1 MTAEGEAA
9 GFRARPRVEHAEA
22 ARARESILAE
32 LMRLRSRFARASR
45 DGRDAFVGAES
56 DSYDIGMLAVIHL
69 ADFVGRK
76 LPEAVVVSLPKV
88 ARDGLRATRNIAAHN
103 YAGLDNDRL
112 WQTVSVHAPAL
123 LDAIEAAVCHDPPI
137 PPDR

>member
-1 MTAEGEAA
+1 MTDRGDPPV
-9 GFRARPRVEHAEA
+9 FRARPRAEPPEDG
-22 ARARESILAE
+22 RARDRILNE
-32 LMRLRSRFARASR
+32 LMRLRARFDRAAR

-69 ADFVGRK
+69 ADLVGRE
-76 LPEAVVVSLPKV
+76 LPEEVVVSLPKL

-103 YAGLDNDRL
+103 YADLDNDRL

-123 LDAIEAAVCHDPPI
+123 LNAIEVAVRR
-137 PPDR
+137 DRR